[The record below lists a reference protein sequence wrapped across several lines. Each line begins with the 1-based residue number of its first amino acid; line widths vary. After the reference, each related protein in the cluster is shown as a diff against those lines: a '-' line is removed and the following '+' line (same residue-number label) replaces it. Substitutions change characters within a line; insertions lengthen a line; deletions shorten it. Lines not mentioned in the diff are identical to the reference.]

1 MSIPMPTS
9 NRKLVRLALL
19 VSVGLIL
26 YIFEA
31 HIPQPLPWVRIGLAN
46 LVTLLALVLWG
57 FWEALAVL
65 LLRVLL
71 GSVFTGTMLSPV
83 FPFALAGGLAGVLA
97 MGLARRFLHPPLSVV
112 GISILGALAH
122 NVSQLLLAYSL
133 YIRRNELF
141 LLLPPIL
148 LSTLLTGCVIGLVAA
163 LVTARGVVES
173 WQT

>member
-46 LVTLLALVLWG
+46 LVTLLALILWG
-57 FWEALAVL
+57 FWEAMAVL

-71 GSVFTGTMLSPV
+71 GSVFTGTILSPI
-83 FPFALAGGLAGVLA
+83 FPFALAGGLAGVLI
-97 MGLARRFLHPPLSVV
+97 MGLAWSYLCPPLSVV
-112 GISILGALAH
+112 GVSILGALAH
-122 NVSQLLLAYSL
+122 NVSQLILAYGL

-141 LLLPPIL
+141 LLLPPIV
-148 LSTLLTGCVIGLVAA
+148 LSSLLTGCVIGLIVA
-163 LVTARGVVES
+163 LVTDRGAIRS

>member
-1 MSIPMPTS
+1 M
-9 NRKLVRLALL
+9 VRLALL

-31 HIPQPLPWVRIGLAN
+31 HVPQPLPWVRIGLAN
-46 LVTLLALVLWG
+46 LATLLALVLWG

-71 GSVFTGTMLSPV
+71 GSMFTGTILSPV
-83 FPFALAGGLAGVLA
+83 FPFALVGGLAGVLT
-97 MGLARRFLHPPLSVV
+97 MGAARRFLCPPLSVV
-112 GISILGALAH
+112 GVSILGALAH
-122 NVSQLLLAYSL
+122 NISQLVLAHEL
-133 YIRRNELF
+133 YIHRGELF

-148 LSTLLTGCVIGLVAA
+148 LGALLTGCIIGLIVA
-163 LVTARGVVES
+163 LVTARGVMRS